1 MTRRLPL
8 YITMFVSGVIWLSF
22 GPLLDSIMSD
32 LGIPLAQGGLPAT
45 TFFFG
50 GILGVICLNVFLAR
64 VPIKQ
69 CLVGAAVLETAG
81 LAATGLLTRGLWSFA
96 CAYFFVG
103 FACMI
108 IAGIPGMWVSVHVRE
123 KTAWALNL
131 LVLSSVVAMTLTP
144 LVLGL
149 LVGAGVSWRWVYVG
163 EAVLTL
169 ALSAT
174 VAFLPFADIP
184 GRENLRL
191 RQLKAVVSHNPR
203 LLIAMGAAA
212 FLYMGTEMTLNT
224 WLPKFEVDVFGA
236 SASWAS
242 LAVTFYLVGQI
253 IGRAASIPATHRFL
267 PSTLLRVSM
276 TAMAVFLVALALS
289 PNRMTSIAFSFGAG
303 LAASSSISHVSSY
316 SRKFPHWYAG
326 VVFSIC
332 SMVAGAG
339 GMVFPY
345 ITGPAAAA
353 WGFRPAFAVAA
364 ALALVVAALGFALR
378 RASGEGRQEQE
389 TAVSQ
394 GA

>member
-1 MTRRLPL
+1 MSKRLPL
-8 YITMFVSGVIWLSF
+8 YLTMLVSGVIWLTF
-22 GPLLDSIMSD
+22 GPLLDSITGD

-64 VPIKQ
+64 VPVKR
-69 CLVGAAVLETAG
+69 CLVGAAVLEAAA
-81 LAATGLLTRGLWSFA
+81 LAATGLFTRGLWSFA
-96 CAYFFVG
+96 GAYFFVG

-108 IAGIPGMWVSVHVRE
+108 LAGIPGMWVSVHVRD
-123 KTAWALNL
+123 KAAWALNL
-131 LVLSSVVAMTLTP
+131 LVLCSVVAMTLTP

-149 LVGAGVSWRWVYVG
+149 LLGAGASWRWVYVA

-174 VAFLPFADIP
+174 VAALPLADIP

-203 LLIAMGAAA
+203 LLAAIGAAA

-236 SASWAS
+236 SATWAS

-253 IGRAASIPATHRFL
+253 IGRAATIQATRRFL

-276 TAMAVFLVALALS
+276 AVMAAFLGALALS
-289 PNRMTSIAFSFGAG
+289 PTRVLSIAFSFGAG

-316 SRKFPHWYAG
+316 SSKFPHWHAG

-364 ALALVVAALGFALR
+364 VLALIVAALGFALR
-378 RASGEGRQEQE
+378 RASGEGRQDEE
-389 TAVSQ
+389 LS
-394 GA
+394 GI